1 MGARR
6 WMMQYGVALAL
17 AFLFAMIL
25 GQVSLFRES
34 SLGKLRASDLVQ
46 FVGYSGSVV
55 IGWLGTLLGVVLGLT
70 LAFNV
75 ETIVPALEQV
85 LGMHIFDPDVFY
97 ITRESLRE
105 RRTGAGHPR

>member
-6 WMMQYGVALAL
+6 WVMEYGVALVL

-55 IGWLGTLLGVVLGLT
+55 IGWLGARE
-70 LAFNV
+70 LARNPPV
-75 ETIVPALEQV
+75 EWKWMVPFKVWSCLARRCSQLPLRTV
-85 LGMHIFDPDVFY
+85 CY
-97 ITRESLRE
+97 SLRSI
-105 RRTGAGHPR
+105 RFLGN